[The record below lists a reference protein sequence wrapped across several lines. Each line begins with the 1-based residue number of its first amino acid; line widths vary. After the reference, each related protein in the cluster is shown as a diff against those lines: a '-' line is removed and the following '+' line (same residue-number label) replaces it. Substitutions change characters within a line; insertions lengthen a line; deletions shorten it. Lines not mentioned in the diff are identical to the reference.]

1 MNKNMISMDL
11 EEEEAAAPTGKR
23 NSRRHLAPL
32 FVYEILKNCSNPRRR
47 LTQSEII
54 RRLDAY
60 PYALSIRV
68 TSHQLFQQLIGS
80 LPAMIDCSPGQAQ
93 LFADL
98 PICQL
103 QEPVHQK
110 DIPEA
115 LGQNGQR
122 VSQPVVLNED
132 HITVHR
138 EGCVYSHG

>member
-11 EEEEAAAPTGKR
+11 EDEEAAAPTGKR
-23 NSRRHLAPL
+23 NSRRQLAPL

-80 LPAMIDCSPGQAQ
+80 LPAVIDCSPGQAQ

-103 QEPVHQK
+103 
-110 DIPEA
+110 
-115 LGQNGQR
+115 
-122 VSQPVVLNED
+122 
-132 HITVHR
+132 
-138 EGCVYSHG
+138 